1 VIWNCTDIPFMDTS
15 FTGEQMSDI
24 YMKGWISGLENKKQ
38 KTDVHYR
45 SLDGTGCSI
54 GGLFSKL
61 TTYRKKEWST

>member
-1 VIWNCTDIPFMDTS
+1 MFTQRICRYYVRVVVWNCTDIPFMDTS

-45 SLDGTGCSI
+45 FI
-54 GGLFSKL
+54 
-61 TTYRKKEWST
+61 TYFVKVN